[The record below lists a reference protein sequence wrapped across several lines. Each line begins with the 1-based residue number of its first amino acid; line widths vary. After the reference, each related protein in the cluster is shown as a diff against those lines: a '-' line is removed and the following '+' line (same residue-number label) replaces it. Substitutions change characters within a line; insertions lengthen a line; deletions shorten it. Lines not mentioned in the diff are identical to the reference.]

1 MKIHKILLLIT
12 LTVLIMG
19 NSNSLIFLDKILDKF
34 EWKKRVL
41 LLITNEEDIS
51 LIQGVDSFFKKGACQ
66 NESRNIE
73 LYKIIGN
80 EISKYK
86 VPQRYLG
93 KKGIWLI
100 GYDGRDKAYSK
111 DLSLLNYLYDII
123 DKMPIRQNE
132 MLTEDSKCY

>member
-1 MKIHKILLLIT
+1 MKIQKILLLIT

-19 NSNSLIFLDKILDKF
+19 NSNSLIFLDEILDKF

-51 LIQGVDSFFKKGACQ
+51 LIQGVDSFFKKGVCQ

>member
-1 MKIHKILLLIT
+1 MKIQKILLLIT

>member
-1 MKIHKILLLIT
+1 MKMQKILLLIT

-19 NSNSLIFLDKILDKF
+19 NSNSLIFLDEILDKF

>member
-1 MKIHKILLLIT
+1 MKIQKILLLIT

-19 NSNSLIFLDKILDKF
+19 NSNSLIFLDEILDKF

-51 LIQGVDSFFKKGACQ
+51 LIQGVDSFFKKGVCQ

-80 EISKYK
+80 EISKYN

>member
-1 MKIHKILLLIT
+1 MKIQKILLLIT

-19 NSNSLIFLDKILDKF
+19 NSNSLIFLDEILDKF

-51 LIQGVDSFFKKGACQ
+51 LIQGVDSFFKKGLCQ

-100 GYDGRDKAYSK
+100 GYDGRDKAYSN

>member
-1 MKIHKILLLIT
+1 MKIQKILLLIT

-19 NSNSLIFLDKILDKF
+19 NSNSLIFLDEILDKF
-34 EWKKRVL
+34 EWRKRVL

>member
-1 MKIHKILLLIT
+1 
-12 LTVLIMG
+12 MG
-19 NSNSLIFLDKILDKF
+19 NSNSLIFLDEILDKF

>member
-19 NSNSLIFLDKILDKF
+19 NSNSLIFLDEILDKF

>member
-1 MKIHKILLLIT
+1 MQKILLLIT

-19 NSNSLIFLDKILDKF
+19 NSNSLIFLDEILDKF

-51 LIQGVDSFFKKGACQ
+51 LIQGVDSFFKKGVCQ

>member
-1 MKIHKILLLIT
+1 MKIQKILLLIT

-19 NSNSLIFLDKILDKF
+19 NSNSLIFLDEILDKF

-51 LIQGVDSFFKKGACQ
+51 LIQGVDSFFKKGLCQ

-100 GYDGRDKAYSK
+100 GYDGRDKAYSN

-123 DKMPIRQNE
+123 DKMPVRQNE
-132 MLTEDSKCY
+132 MLNGVSSCD

>member
-1 MKIHKILLLIT
+1 MKMQKILLLIT

-19 NSNSLIFLDKILDKF
+19 NSNSLIFLDEILDKF

-51 LIQGVDSFFKKGACQ
+51 LIQGVGSFFKKGVCQ

>member
-1 MKIHKILLLIT
+1 MKIQKILLLIT

-19 NSNSLIFLDKILDKF
+19 NSNSLIFLDEILDKF

-51 LIQGVDSFFKKGACQ
+51 LIQGVDSFFKKGVCQ

-100 GYDGRDKAYSK
+100 GYDGRDKAYSN

>member
-1 MKIHKILLLIT
+1 MKIQKILLLIT

-19 NSNSLIFLDKILDKF
+19 NSNSLIFLDEILDKF

-51 LIQGVDSFFKKGACQ
+51 LIQGVDSFFKKGLCQ

-86 VPQRYLG
+86 VPQRYQG

>member
-1 MKIHKILLLIT
+1 MKIQKILLLIT

-51 LIQGVDSFFKKGACQ
+51 LIQGVDSFFKKGVCQ

-100 GYDGRDKAYSK
+100 GYDGRDKAYSN

>member
-51 LIQGVDSFFKKGACQ
+51 LIQGVDSFFKKGVCQ

>member
-1 MKIHKILLLIT
+1 MKIQKILLLIT

-19 NSNSLIFLDKILDKF
+19 NSNSLIFLDEILDKF

>member
-1 MKIHKILLLIT
+1 MKIQKILLLIT

-19 NSNSLIFLDKILDKF
+19 NSNSLIFLDEVLDKF

-51 LIQGVDSFFKKGACQ
+51 LIQGVDSFFKKGLCQ

-86 VPQRYLG
+86 VPQRYQG